1 MMNLKD
7 TLVGQVIPVGDLL
20 EKNKQRREKVEAL
33 IPKDRDNYIVG
44 DDIMKEIMGRRRQ
57 RMDMAKQTRMNF
69 QEEAYGINHREWS
82 GDMRKALQ
90 EGKMKGGFA
99 GPDMS
104 FPIASP
110 ADVAAAWASVGRAKD
125 SEATMKKIISLAK
138 ANGWEK
144 ALPKTVR
151 DRLKAGKS
159 GLPE

>member
-1 MMNLKD
+1 MMNLTD
-7 TLVGQVIPVGDLL
+7 TLVGQVIPVDAL
-20 EKNKQRREKVEAL
+20 EANKKRREKTEAL

-44 DDIMKEIMGRRRQ
+44 DDVMREIMGRKRARMEMSRQ
-57 RMDMAKQTRMNF
+57 NRVNY
-69 QEEAYGINHREWS
+69 QEEAYGVNHREWS
-82 GDMRKALQ
+82 TDMRKALS

-110 ADVAAAWASVGRAKD
+110 GDVAAAWSSVGRAKD
-125 SEATMKKIISLAK
+125 PDATMRKIIKIAK
-138 ANGWEK
+138 DNGWEQG
-144 ALPKTVR
+144 LPKSVR

>member
-1 MMNLKD
+1 MMNLTD
-7 TLVGQVIPVGDLL
+7 TLVGQVIPVDAL
-20 EKNKQRREKVEAL
+20 EANKKRRERVEAL

-44 DDIMKEIMGRRRQ
+44 DDVMREIMGRKRARMEMARQ
-57 RMDMAKQTRMNF
+57 NRVNY

-82 GDMRKALQ
+82 GDMRKALS

-99 GPDMS
+99 GPDTS

-110 ADVAAAWASVGRAKD
+110 GDVAAAWSSVGRAKD
-125 SEATMKKIISLAK
+125 PDATMRKIIKIAK
-138 ANGWEK
+138 DNGWEQG
-144 ALPKTVR
+144 LPKSVR

>member
-1 MMNLKD
+1 MMNLTD
-7 TLVGQVIPVGDLL
+7 TLVGQVIPTDRL
-20 EKNKQRREKVEAL
+20 KANKKRREKVEAL
-33 IPKDRDNYIVG
+33 IPKDRDNYVVG
-44 DDIMKEIMGRRRQ
+44 DDIMREIMGRRRQ
-57 RMDMAKQTRMNF
+57 RMDMSRQNHVNY

-110 ADVAAAWASVGRAKD
+110 GDVSAAWASVGRTSD
-125 SEATMKKIISLAK
+125 PEGVMRKIISIAK
-138 ANGWEK
+138 EHGWEQG
-144 ALPKTVR
+144 LPKSVR
-151 DRLKAGKS
+151 MRLKAGKS

>member
-1 MMNLKD
+1 MMNLTD

-20 EKNKQRREKVEAL
+20 EMNKKRREKVQDL
-33 IPKDRDNYIVG
+33 IPKDRNEYVVG
-44 DDIMKEIMGRRRQ
+44 DNIMREIMGRRRQ
-57 RMDMAKQTRMNF
+57 RMDMSRQNRVNF

-110 ADVAAAWASVGRAKD
+110 ADVAAAWSSVGRASDPEGTMRRIIKIAKD
-125 SEATMKKIISLAK
+125 
-138 ANGWEK
+138 NGWEQG
-144 ALPKTVR
+144 LPKSVR
-151 DRLKAGKS
+151 ERLKAGKS

>member
-1 MMNLKD
+1 MMNLTD
-7 TLVGQVIPVGDLL
+7 TLVGQVIPVDALAAN
-20 EKNKQRREKVEAL
+20 EKRREKAEAL

-44 DDIMKEIMGRRRQ
+44 DDVMREIMGRKRARMEQARQ
-57 RMDMAKQTRMNF
+57 NRVNY
-69 QEEAYGINHREWS
+69 QEEAYGVNHREWS
-82 GDMRKALQ
+82 TDMRKALS

-110 ADVAAAWASVGRAKD
+110 GDVAAAWSSVGRAKD
-125 SEATMKKIISLAK
+125 PDATMRKIIKIAK
-138 ANGWEK
+138 DNGWEQG
-144 ALPKTVR
+144 LPKSVR

>member
-1 MMNLKD
+1 MMNLTD
-7 TLVGQVIPVGDLL
+7 TLVGQVIPVNTL
-20 EKNKQRREKVEAL
+20 EANKKRRERVEAL
-33 IPKDRDNYIVG
+33 IPKDRDNYVVG
-44 DDIMKEIMGRRRQ
+44 DDIMREIMGRRRA
-57 RMDMAKQTRMNF
+57 RMDMAKQNRMNY
-69 QEEAYGINHREWS
+69 QEETYGVSHREWS

-125 SEATMKKIISLAK
+125 PEATMEKIISLAK
-138 ANGWEK
+138 ANGWEQG
-144 ALPKTVR
+144 LPKSVR

>member
-1 MMNLKD
+1 MMNLRD
-7 TLVGQVIPVGDLL
+7 TLIGQVIPVGDLL
-20 EKNKQRREKVEAL
+20 KKNKEKRESVEAL

-57 RMDMAKQTRMNF
+57 RMDMARQNRVNF

-82 GDMRKALQ
+82 GDMRKALG

-110 ADVAAAWASVGRAKD
+110 ADVAAAWSSVGRSKD
-125 SEATMKKIISLAK
+125 PNSVMKKIISIAK
-138 ANGWEK
+138 EFGWEQG
-144 ALPKTVR
+144 LPKTVR

>member
-1 MMNLKD
+1 MMNLTD
-7 TLVGQVIPVGDLL
+7 TLVGQVIPVDAL
-20 EKNKQRREKVEAL
+20 EANKKRREKVEAL

-44 DDIMKEIMGRRRQ
+44 DDIMREIMGRRRA
-57 RMDMAKQTRMNF
+57 RMDMAKQTRMNY

-82 GDMRKALQ
+82 SDMRKALS

-104 FPIASP
+104 FPVASP
-110 ADVAAAWASVGRAKD
+110 ADVAAAWSSVGRAKNP
-125 SEATMKKIISLAK
+125 EETMRKIIKIAK
-138 ANGWEK
+138 DNGWEQG
-144 ALPKTVR
+144 LPKTVR

>member
-1 MMNLKD
+1 MMNLTD
-7 TLVGQVIPVGDLL
+7 TLVGQVIPVDAL
-20 EKNKQRREKVEAL
+20 EANKKRREKTEAL

-44 DDIMKEIMGRRRQ
+44 DDVMREIMGRKRARMEMARQ
-57 RMDMAKQTRMNF
+57 NRVNY
-69 QEEAYGINHREWS
+69 QEEAYGVNHREWS
-82 GDMRKALQ
+82 MDMRKALS

-110 ADVAAAWASVGRAKD
+110 GDVAAAWSSVGRAKD
-125 SEATMKKIISLAK
+125 PDATMRKIIKIAK
-138 ANGWEK
+138 DNGWEQG
-144 ALPKTVR
+144 LPKSVR